1 LTGDPLIKKFNKYDL
16 TLIKESNLY
25 HSPELSES
33 DEDKAKKRKIV
44 VKDLEWRSSTVSL
57 LSILFSLS
65 GYTNIN
71 NFFSF

>member
-1 LTGDPLIKKFNKYDL
+1 MTGDPLIKKFKKYDL
-16 TLIKESNLY
+16 ILIKESNLY

-33 DEDKAKKRKIV
+33 DEDKTKKRKIV
-44 VKDLEWRSSTVSL
+44 VKDLKWRSSTVSL